1 LRESRTLQQKFEK
14 AEGEGNETAS
24 TGLFL
29 DKKKA
34 SDEQYAQIFQSK
46 HMKYNNRGREVNCA
60 VLIQVAEK
68 SLVLS
73 FNTKNIMAAL
83 DQTFGQQI
91 LCAQH
96 THIYAN
102 THIHTHTRTHTYTHT
117 FTQTTM
123 YSLDPF
129 LLHKTAPFRV
139 RVHVSVLACKGGMRR
154 IEKERR

>member
-46 HMKYNNRGREVNCA
+46 HMKYNRGREVNCA

-73 FNTKNIMAAL
+73 FDTKNIMAAL

-96 THIYAN
+96 THIYTN
-102 THIHTHTRTHTYTHT
+102 THIHAHTYTH
-117 FTQTTM
+117 
-123 YSLDPF
+123 
-129 LLHKTAPFRV
+129 
-139 RVHVSVLACKGGMRR
+139 VHTHVHADHDVFS
-154 IEKERR
+154 